1 MLPLG
6 LQGLK
11 YSLSGP
17 LQKKL
22 TNPWVYRMEKG
33 SRAAGKVWDGNPAA
47 KRVPR
52 QSAAHVQ
59 VKQAGQVY
67 GARLGLALL
76 SSFPC
81 IHPLSSTIL
90 LQARL
95 LFLSPRVLTKHLL
108 YQSRRGSWMTGVAW
122 KDYMFQS
129 VTDTNGQVVPEHPWA
144 FRHKDLMWVTPL
156 PLPSCVTLGVR
167 SSSNWE

>member
-1 MLPLG
+1 
-6 LQGLK
+6 
-11 YSLSGP
+11 
-17 LQKKL
+17 
-22 TNPWVYRMEKG
+22 MEKG

-122 KDYMFQS
+122 KDYLFQS